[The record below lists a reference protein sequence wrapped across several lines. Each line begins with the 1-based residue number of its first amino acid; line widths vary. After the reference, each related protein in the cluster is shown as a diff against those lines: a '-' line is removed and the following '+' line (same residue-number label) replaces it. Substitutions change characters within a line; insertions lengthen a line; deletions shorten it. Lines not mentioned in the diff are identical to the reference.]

1 MFFLGSQ
8 LLRIHCWRGVHPG
21 ALRVVPNVSPTVQLQ
36 EARRRAEAWDHPEV
50 PFLPELLEMDQPA
63 GSWRGLFTETELNSL
78 SLWISSLTRGSGSA
92 RVSSS
97 KHGSC
102 ETILFSFK
110 THHNLM
116 RPIKSEPTQPMF
128 RHKLVTHRSLTA
140 SLGVFSNNP
149 VWGSGR
155 GLQNCYKRIKE
166 KN

>member
-1 MFFLGSQ
+1 M
-8 LLRIHCWRGVHPG
+8 PD
-21 ALRVVPNVSPTVQLQ
+21 VSPTVQLQ
-36 EARRRAEAWDHPEV
+36 EARQRAEAWDHPEV

-63 GSWRGLFTETELNSL
+63 GCGRGLFTETELNSL
-78 SLWISSLTRGSGSA
+78 SLWTWGNDSA

-97 KHGSC
+97 KHGRCYRLSLSSFATICASRSRFCFTTSTTC
-102 ETILFSFK
+102 EMILFSFK
-110 THHNLM
+110 THHNLL
-116 RPIKSEPTQPMF
+116 RPIRSELTQPMF

-140 SLGVFSNNP
+140 ILGVFSNNP